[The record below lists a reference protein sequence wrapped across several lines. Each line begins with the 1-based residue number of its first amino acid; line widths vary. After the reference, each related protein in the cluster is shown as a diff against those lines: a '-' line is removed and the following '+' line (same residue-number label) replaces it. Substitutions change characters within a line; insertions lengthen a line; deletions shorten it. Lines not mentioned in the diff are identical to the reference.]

1 MKIKL
6 FGKEIFFS
14 AIIICIFSAI
24 PIRTF
29 LRIWK
34 NTLGTWFWIISFK
47 SHNGGQGLVFF
58 QFLHFWWYEPSILDN
73 KCLKGSSYEEN
84 VKKIWDVGYHTRGF
98 LAYSFSCRYSW
109 EDGIDGQTFWC
120 LDAQRLNIVRLL
132 NSIRI
137 EELIENHLWIQ

>member
-84 VKKIWDVGYHTRGF
+84 VKKYETLDTILEGSWHILSHVDTVEKMVLTDRRFDVLMRRDWTSFGF
-98 LAYSFSCRYSW
+98 
-109 EDGIDGQTFWC
+109 
-120 LDAQRLNIVRLL
+120 
-132 NSIRI
+132 
-137 EELIENHLWIQ
+137 WIALE